1 MSTAVLF
8 DKYYYSRPAFV
19 DGTRLF
25 HDLCR
30 GLVPPG
36 SKILEIGPGPANA
49 TSRLLASLG
58 SLTGADVSG
67 EAAAN
72 PALGEVRLFDGR
84 RLPFSDNS
92 FEACVSNYVLEHVEA
107 PRDHFR
113 EVARVL
119 RPGGVYC
126 FRTPNQWHYVPLAS
140 RLLPHALHLR
150 WANRLRGLGGE
161 AHDPY
166 PTLYRAN
173 TAEAIRRYARDAGLE
188 VETILHV
195 EAEPTYGKCHPALFY
210 PMMLYER
217 VVNATGLLARLRMNI
232 VAALRSESR
241 PGGCPPHTKDERRR

>member
-1 MSTAVLF
+1 VSTAVLF

-19 DGTRLF
+19 DGTGLF
-25 HDLCR
+25 HGLCR
-30 GLVPPG
+30 EVVRAG
-36 SKILEIGPGPANA
+36 SRILEVGPGPANS
-49 TSRLLASLG
+49 TSSLLASLG
-58 SLTGADVSG
+58 SLIGADVSE
-67 EAAAN
+67 EAAVN
-72 PALGEVRLFDGR
+72 PALEEVHLFDGR
-84 RLPFSDNS
+84 RLPFGDDS
-92 FEACVSNYVLEHVEA
+92 FDACVSNYVLEHVAA
-107 PRDHFR
+107 PRSHFR

-119 RPGGVYC
+119 RAGGVYC

-173 TAEAIRRYARDAGLE
+173 TAGAIRWYAREAGLE

-195 EAEPTYGKCHPALFY
+195 EAEPTYGKCHPVLFY

-217 VVNATGLLARLRMNI
+217 AVNATDLLARFRMNI
-232 VAALRSESR
+232 VAALRKTSR
-241 PGGCPPHTKDERRR
+241 HGGCPPHPRDGKRP